1 MNFENLQIMANFATM
16 NVMFART
23 KTMFYTACPNI
34 RKIRQEQFNEPKV
47 VNEMEAKGY
56 GSKKN

>member
-23 KTMFYTACPNI
+23 KTMFTPPAPNI

>member
-23 KTMFYTACPNI
+23 KTMFTPPALI
-34 RKIRQEQFNEPKV
+34 
-47 VNEMEAKGY
+47 
-56 GSKKN
+56 